1 VINLTDI
8 AYVRSG
14 VADLS
19 EAVRFATEIVGL
31 EAVASDESGVVHLR
45 ADQRHHCLTFVE
57 GHSGVIS
64 SGFTVA
70 DYDAL
75 DDAETQL
82 EHRGIRVSRGDAV
95 GARSRAVGDY
105 IAFDDPFGNRV
116 ELVVAQRLS
125 AEPVRL
131 TRPSGITEFGHL
143 CLDAPNAREAHRFW
157 STVFNARA
165 SDWVGEA
172 VCLMRIDALHHKL
185 AIFHGDEPALCHI
198 DFQVSAL
205 DDVFRNWHFLEER
218 GVEILMG
225 PGRHPTSGSVFVYF
239 RGPEGL
245 TYEYATGTRLIEDES
260 TWRPRVFDPGQPSS
274 IDMWRGP
281 IQPLTRQKQI
291 PVAEPAADAPRKREE
306 MGTPQ
311 VHVVPAL

>member
-1 VINLTDI
+1 VITLTDI

-14 VADLS
+14 VADLP

-31 EAVASDESGVVHLR
+31 EAVASGEPGVVHLR
-45 ADQRHHCLTFVE
+45 ADQRHHSLTFVE
-57 GHSGVIS
+57 GPSGVLS

-82 EHRGIRVSRGDAV
+82 EQRGIRVDRGDAA

-105 IAFDDPFGNRV
+105 IGFDDPFGNRV
-116 ELVVAQRLS
+116 ELAVAQRLS
-125 AEPVRL
+125 AEPVCL

-157 STVFNARA
+157 STVFSARA
-165 SDWVGEA
+165 SDWVGES
-172 VCLMRIDALHHKL
+172 VCLMRIDALHHKF
-185 AIFHGDEPALCHI
+185 AIFSGDEPGLCHI
-198 DFQVSAL
+198 DFQVSSL
-205 DDVFRNWHFLEER
+205 DDVFRNWHFLVER
-218 GVEILMG
+218 GVEVLLG

-260 TWRPRVFDPGQPSS
+260 SWRPRVFDPGQPSS

-281 IQPLTRQKQI
+281 IQPLSRQKQV
-291 PVAEPAADAPRKREE
+291 PAGEPAAGAPPKHEKVNAPLPAPR
-306 MGTPQ
+306 
-311 VHVVPAL
+311 L

>member
-1 VINLTDI
+1 VITLTNI

-14 VADLS
+14 VADLPQ
-19 EAVRFATEIVGL
+19 AARFATEIVGL
-31 EAVASDESGVVHLR
+31 EAVASGEPGVVHLR
-45 ADQRHHCLTFVE
+45 ADERHHCLTFVE
-57 GHSGVIS
+57 GRSGVLA
-64 SGFTVA
+64 SGFTVS

-75 DDAETQL
+75 ANAEIQL
-82 EHRGIRVSRGDAV
+82 ERHGFRVDRGDQV

-105 IAFDDPFGNRV
+105 LGFTDPFGNRI
-116 ELVVAQRLS
+116 ELAAAQRLS
-125 AEPVRL
+125 ADPVRL

-143 CLDAPNAREAHRFW
+143 CLDAPDAREAHRFW

-165 SDWVGEA
+165 SDWVGDV
-172 VCLMRIDALHHKL
+172 VCLMRIDSLHHKL

-198 DFQVSAL
+198 DFQVSSL
-205 DDVFRNWHFLEER
+205 DDVFRNWHFLEEQ

-260 TWRPRVFDPGQPSS
+260 AWKPRVFDPDQPTS
-274 IDMWRGP
+274 IDMWRGQIAPLARQTQVP
-281 IQPLTRQKQI
+281 IL
-291 PVAEPAADAPRKREE
+291 EPTA
-306 MGTPQ
+306 
-311 VHVVPAL
+311 H